1 MKKASSTNRE
11 KATAPAQ
18 KKLEQLEL
26 FPKTEM
32 KSLQGKKDKSF
43 VVMQQDVNDAEDF

>member
-1 MKKASSTNRE
+1 MKKASSTSRK
-11 KATAPAQ
+11 KANAPAQ

-32 KSLQGKKDKSF
+32 KSLQESKGRAF
-43 VVMQQDVNDAEDF
+43 IALQQDVSDGKDF